1 MDKQALLQHLNTKG
15 AKCNL
20 QFSKQTMD
28 IFERECGFT
37 DEEWEILQMRGRGWS
52 IIRIS
57 NEMYTRHDEYYSISR
72 IEARIRSIK
81 NKIAEVLSQ
90 G

>member
-1 MDKQALLQHLNTKG
+1 MNKEELLRVLNTKG

-20 QFSKQTMD
+20 QFNRKTME

-37 DEEWEILQMRGRGWS
+37 DEEWEILQMRSRGWS
-52 IIRIS
+52 IIKIS
-57 NEMYTRHDEYYSISR
+57 NEMYDLHNEYYSISR

-81 NKIAEVLSQ
+81 SKIADVLSQ